1 MMPNVFSLLQKHNNN
16 CTMDWLYA
24 FINKQTNSVSSL
36 KRDSTTLSNRNE
48 AHLYFTQTDVN
59 RRLLQPNRG
68 FALLHEPGEE
78 LLDVL
83 LQLQR
88 NTTHTDSRADHSS
101 HETCLFERKPALYLA
116 PLRSLAVQISRYR
129 LRSTCFPMDRTARL
143 DRPLLLRP
151 IDGNMR
157 FTTSTSHCSFI
168 LKKNQS

>member
-1 MMPNVFSLLQKHNNN
+1 MHSL
-16 CTMDWLYA
+16 
-24 FINKQTNSVSSL
+24 INKQTLS
-36 KRDSTTLSNRNE
+36 RLSNVTAQLSPTE
-48 AHLYFTQTDVN
+48 MKHIFT
-59 RRLLQPNRG
+59 LLRQMSIAGSFSRTV
-68 FALLHEPGEE
+68 ALPSSTNQVKNFSMFSFSCRE
-78 LLDVL
+78 
-83 LQLQR
+83 
-88 NTTHTDSRADHSS
+88 THTDSRADHSS

-168 LKKNQS
+168 LKKNRANTPRSGLARAS